1 MTYPNLTDEE
11 IQKLMDAIGNTLSN
25 MKSDIKKKK
34 FKVFGKTLLSLV
46 VITGGVAVSIIFPNP
61 ITITILGGAATLIA
75 GNSGILSKTKKI
87 REKSKERKK
96 NKEEVKNLNIE
107 QSNRKLTKHLQSIIS
122 QQEIKNNK
130 IYEDYV
136 PEPSAPNLY
145 PDLKKLS
152 NYPI

>member
-1 MTYPNLTDEE
+1 MTYPNLTDKE
-11 IQKLMDAIGNTLSN
+11 IQKLMHAIGNTLSN

-61 ITITILGGAATLIA
+61 ITIAILGGAATLIA

-96 NKEEVKNLNIE
+96 NKEVKNLNIE

-130 IYEDYV
+130 IYKDYV